1 MVLPDING
9 AIFTIFHGGN
19 IVFQIKFANLTPFP
33 LYSFRISNL
42 LLDII
47 EDVRREMT
55 MENQLVSVLNKQI
68 ANWSVLYMKL
78 HNYHWYVKGEQFFT
92 LHVKF
97 EEFYNEA
104 GLHVDE
110 LAERLLAIGGK
121 PVATM
126 KECLEIS
133 SIQEATGQEAA
144 HDMVQAIINDFS
156 QTIGELKEGM
166 ALAAEMKDETT
177 GDILLAIH
185 SGLEK
190 HVWMLTAFLGKT
202 I

>member
-1 MVLPDING
+1 VNSTTLFGNNI
-9 AIFTIFHGGN
+9 IVYKKGGR
-19 IVFQIKFANLTPFP
+19 F
-33 LYSFRISNL
+33 
-42 LLDII
+42 
-47 EDVRREMT
+47 
-55 MENQLVSVLNKQI
+55 MENQLVSVLNTQI

-78 HNYHWYVKGEQFFT
+78 HNYHWYVKGGQFFT

-110 LAERLLAIGGK
+110 LAERLLAIGGN

-126 KECLEIS
+126 KECLELAS
-133 SIQEATGQEAA
+133 VKEANGQENA
-144 HDMVQAIINDFS
+144 DEMVQSIINDFS
-156 QTIGELKEGM
+156 IIIGELKEGM
-166 ALAAEMKDETT
+166 SSAGDLGDETT
-177 GDILLAIH
+177 GDMLLAIH

-190 HVWMLTAFLGKT
+190 HVWMLTAFLGKS